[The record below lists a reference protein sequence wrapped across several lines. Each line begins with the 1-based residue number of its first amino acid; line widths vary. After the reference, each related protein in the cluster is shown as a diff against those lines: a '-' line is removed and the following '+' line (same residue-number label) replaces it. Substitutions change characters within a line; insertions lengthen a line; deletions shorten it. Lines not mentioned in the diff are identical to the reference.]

1 MAKQPIGFGQRD
13 RRPET
18 AAVFVRV
25 PVEEA
30 ERLDRVAFRLRRPKR
45 EIVAA
50 LLSALETDAGKLVLG
65 HADVKPAPR
74 AAGDEVLTLEQLAS
88 LLQVEPEVVRAL
100 ARRGELPGRK
110 VGREWRFSREAVL
123 DWLRGGTPAAPAV

>member
-1 MAKQPIGFGQRD
+1 MAKGAIGFGR
-13 RRPET
+13 REERPET

-50 LLSALETDAGKLVLG
+50 LLSALETDAGRLVLG
-65 HADVKPAPR
+65 RADVRPVPSTDP
-74 AAGDEVLTLEQLAS
+74 DEVLTLEQLAS
-88 LLQVEPEVVRAL
+88 LLQVDPDVVRGL

-110 VGREWRFSREAVL
+110 VGREWRFSRRAVL
-123 DWLRGGTPAAPAV
+123 EWLRGGTPAEPAV